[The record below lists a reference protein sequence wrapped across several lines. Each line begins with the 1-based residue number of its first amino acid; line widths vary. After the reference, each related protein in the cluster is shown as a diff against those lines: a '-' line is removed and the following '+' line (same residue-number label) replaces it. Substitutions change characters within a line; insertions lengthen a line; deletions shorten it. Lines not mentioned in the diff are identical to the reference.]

1 MTNWDLKDRVALI
14 TGGSKGIGK
23 ATVMEFLKLGAQVVF
38 TARQEAHVLA
48 LESECREA
56 GYEIKGI
63 VSDASVA
70 KDRENL
76 VSLVSSQ
83 YGRLDVLVN
92 NAGIN
97 IRKRAIEYS
106 EAEYLKVLNIN
117 LIAPFELCRAFFPL
131 LSKGQK
137 PSVVN
142 VSSVAAQC
150 DVRTGTPYGMSKAGL
165 LQQTRNLAVEWAPA
179 GIRVNAVSPWFT
191 VTPLTSNL
199 LEQQETMAVIIE
211 GTPMKR
217 VAQPEEVASVIAF
230 LAMDKASYITGQN
243 IIIDGG
249 MSVSAF

>member
-23 ATVMEFLKLGAQVVF
+23 ATVMEFLKLGAHVVF
-38 TARQEAHVLA
+38 TARQEAHVKA
-48 LESECREA
+48 LETECRESGVA
-56 GYEIKGI
+56 IWGV
-63 VSDASVA
+63 VSDVSDA

-76 VSLVSSQ
+76 VSVIASR

-97 IRKRAIEYS
+97 IRKRALDYS
-106 EAEYLKVLNIN
+106 EEEYMKILGIN
-117 LIAPFELCRAFFPL
+117 LIAPFELSRALFPL
-131 LSKGQK
+131 LRKGRR

-142 VSSVAAQC
+142 VSSVAANF
-150 DVRTGTPYGMSKAGL
+150 DVRTGAPYGMSKAGL
-165 LQQTRNLAVEWAPA
+165 LQQTRNLAVEWASE

-199 LEQQETMAVIIE
+199 LDKQETMDIIIG
-211 GTPMKR
+211 GTPLKR
-217 VAQPEEVASVIAF
+217 VAQPEEVAGVIAF